1 MAVVDGVPTA
11 FYTGVTGSTDADRR
25 EAVCR
30 ARALDDDLATWEVD
44 PEPVLPVAAGFSRD
58 PFVWRDDEG
67 WHLLLGA
74 AGSVRHARSS
84 DGLTWEPTGAFYDD
98 PAVGG
103 RHWEC
108 PQLLRLPEG
117 DVLLLSVQDGT
128 HDAPV
133 LRVVAVVGRARGGRF
148 TGGSPSPL
156 EAGDCLYAPAV
167 CRLPDGRWL
176 LWGWLRETLPAE
188 RLADLGRVG
197 ALSLP
202 LACSLESGRLVLRP
216 IPELS
221 ALRGLRRPPGP
232 VDGPVEVTVALDEG
246 GAVVLQL
253 GPNEQVVVRRTGRQL
268 VVDRSAASR
277 AGWGSDQP
285 LVVEVADGPRAV
297 GLLRDGSVLVVLIDG
312 AVACVT
318 RVYPLAST
326 GSAVLVAGDAADVA
340 VWGLAAR

>member
-1 MAVVDGVPTA
+1 MAVVDGRPTA
-11 FYTGVTGSTDADRR
+11 YYTGVTGSTDADRR

-44 PEPVLPVAAGFSRD
+44 PEPLMPVAAGFSRD
-58 PFVWRDDEG
+58 PFVWQDDEG

-74 AGSVRHARSS
+74 AGSVQHARSP

-148 TGGSPSPL
+148 TGGAPAPL

-167 CRLPDGRWL
+167 CQEPSGRWL
-176 LWGWLRETLPAE
+176 LWAWLRETLPAE
-188 RLADLGRVG
+188 RRADLGRVG

-202 LACSLESGRLVLRP
+202 LACSLASGRLVLRLAS
-216 IPELS
+216 ELS
-221 ALRGLRRPPGP
+221 ALRGPRRPLGP
-232 VDGPVEVTVALDEG
+232 VDGPVEVAAVLDEG
-246 GAVVLQL
+246 GAVGLQL
-253 GPNEQVVVRRTGRQL
+253 GPDEQVVLRRTGREL

-277 AGWGSDQP
+277 AGWGDSRP
-285 LVVEVADGPRAV
+285 LVVQVADGPRTV
-297 GLLRDGSVLVVLIDG
+297 GLLRDGSVLVVLVDG
-312 AVACVT
+312 QVSCVT
-318 RVYPLAST
+318 RVYPLGVA
-326 GSAVLVAGDAADVA
+326 GGAVLVEGDAVDVA